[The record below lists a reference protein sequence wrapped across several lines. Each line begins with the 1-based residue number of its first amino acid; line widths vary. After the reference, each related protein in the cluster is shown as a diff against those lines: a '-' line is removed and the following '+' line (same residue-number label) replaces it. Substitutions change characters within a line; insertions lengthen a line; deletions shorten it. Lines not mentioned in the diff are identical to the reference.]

1 METLFKELSNNMA
14 TDTCCIGIIQQIRG
28 PSLNVIAP
36 VQNVGLGR
44 EDEGLTFP
52 ESPSFHLMLF
62 LTPKDLGTDVFKRG
76 EVRTS
81 VSSLPHTVVFK

>member
-1 METLFKELSNNMA
+1 METLFKELSINMA

-28 PSLNVIAP
+28 LSLIVIAL
-36 VQNVGLGR
+36 VQNVRLGR

-52 ESPSFHLMLF
+52 ESPSFHFMLF
-62 LTPKDLGTDVFKRG
+62 LSPKDLGTDAFKRG
-76 EVRTS
+76 KFRTS

>member
-36 VQNVGLGR
+36 VQNVRLGR

-62 LTPKDLGTDVFKRG
+62 LSPTDVFKRG
-76 EVRTS
+76 EVRAS